1 MSVQFYNKSQK
12 KIAKG
17 FFIIGTDT
25 GVGKTVVS
33 VALLIM
39 LARQGFKTT
48 AIKPIASGC
57 LLTSSGL
64 RNDDA
69 LTLQKYA
76 THKIDYAQTNPFAF
90 AEPIA
95 PHIAAAKS
103 NTKLTIAEILTKT
116 ARTISS
122 KADYIVIEGAGGL
135 YVPLNSQETMIDL
148 IKAYNYPVILV
159 VGIKLGCINHALL
172 TLEYIYNSNIKIAGW
187 VANVIDPNMQYIDE
201 NVDSV
206 KQRVDLPLLGVIP
219 YQSNLDLV
227 TISMILHPP
236 QMFEFYCGDL

>member
-1 MSVQFYNKSQK
+1 MSVQFDNKSQK
-12 KIAKG
+12 KTAKG
-17 FFIIGTDT
+17 FFIVGTDT

-33 VALLIM
+33 AALLIM

-69 LTLQKYA
+69 LTLQKHA
-76 THKIDYAQTNPFAF
+76 TYKIDYTQTNPFAF

-103 NTKLTIAEILTKT
+103 NTKLTAAEVLTKT
-116 ARTISS
+116 VFALSS
-122 KADYIVIEGAGGL
+122 NVDYVVIEGAGGL
-135 YVPLNSQETMIDL
+135 YVPLNNQETMIDL

-187 VANVIDPNMQYIDE
+187 VANIIDPNMQYIDE
-201 NVDSV
+201 NVDSI
-206 KQRVDLPLLGVIP
+206 KQRTDVPLLGVIP
-219 YQSNLDLV
+219 YQNNLDLIA
-227 TISMILHPP
+227 ISTILHPKN
-236 QMFEFYCGDL
+236 LS

>member
-1 MSVQFYNKSQK
+1 MSVQFDNKSQK

-17 FFIIGTDT
+17 FFIVGTDT

-33 VALLIM
+33 TALLIM
-39 LARQGFKTT
+39 LANQGFRTV

-57 LLTSSGL
+57 LPTPLGL

-69 LTLQKYA
+69 LTLQKHA
-76 THKIDYAQTNPFAF
+76 THKIDYAQINPFAF

-103 NTKLTIAEILTKT
+103 NTELIVAEVLTKT
-116 ARTISS
+116 AHALSS
-122 KADYIVIEGAGGL
+122 NVDYIVIEGAGGL
-135 YVPLNSQETMIDL
+135 YVPLNNQETMADL

-187 VANVIDPNMQYIDE
+187 VANVIAPNMQYIDE
-201 NVDSV
+201 NVDSI
-206 KQRVDLPLLGVIP
+206 KHRVVLPLLGVIP
-219 YQSNLDLV
+219 YQNNLDLIAV
-227 TISMILHPP
+227 ASYLELQNIA
-236 QMFEFYCGDL
+236 

>member
-1 MSVQFYNKSQK
+1 MSVQFDNKNHK

-17 FFIIGTDT
+17 FFIVGTDT

-33 VALLIM
+33 TALLIM

-57 LLTSSGL
+57 LLTPSGL

-103 NTKLTIAEILTKT
+103 NTELTVAEILIKT
-116 ARTISS
+116 THTTSS
-122 KADYIVIEGAGGL
+122 NNIDYIVIEGAGGL
-135 YVPLNSQETMIDL
+135 YVPLNNQETMIDL

-172 TLEYIYNSNIKIAGW
+172 TLESIHNANIKIAGW
-187 VANVIDPNMQYIDE
+187 IANVIDPNMQYIDE
-201 NVDSV
+201 NVDSI
-206 KQRVDLPLLGVIP
+206 KQRVNLPLLGVIP
-219 YQSNLDLV
+219 YQNNLDLTAV
-227 TISMILHPP
+227 ANYLMHFTLL
-236 QMFEFYCGDL
+236 QY